1 MKINKL
7 EIENVKRVRALS
19 LEPAASGLTVI
30 GGKNGVGK
38 TSVLDAIA
46 WALGGDKYRPAN
58 AAREGSVIPP
68 NLRVELSNGIIV
80 ERKGKN
86 SALTVTDPECA
97 RAGQQLLDAFVEKL
111 ALDLP
116 KFLQQSNREKA
127 DTLLRIIGVEAQL
140 TKLRGQESKLYN
152 QRRAIGQIAD
162 QKEKYAQEMPS
173 YPAAPEDLVSVSELI
188 QRQQT
193 ILARNGENQRKR
205 QNARALEDKWN
216 LLQGKIDGLYATL
229 AQLIDEQKVVRNDLD
244 TAKKTAEQLQDEST
258 GELEVSIRRV
268 EEINLQVRTNLDK
281 ERAIEE
287 AQVQRAEY
295 NSLSAELDKTRKAA
309 LDLLAGADLPLPE
322 LSVNDAGELT
332 YRGFTWGDMSS
343 AEQLRVATAIIRKL
357 NPQCEFVLI
366 DKLEAMDVDTLREF
380 GAWLEAQGL
389 QAICTRV
396 STGSECS
403 ILIEDGMEQGIAEKA
418 KTWEEGKF

>member
-19 LEPAASGLTVI
+19 LEPAKDGLTVI
-30 GGKNGVGK
+30 GGKNGAGK

-68 NLRVELSNGIIV
+68 NLRVELSNGIVV

-86 SALTVTDPECA
+86 SALTVTDPEGA

-116 KFLQQSNREKA
+116 RFLQQSNREKA

-140 TKLRGQESKLYN
+140 TKLREQESRLYN
-152 QRRAIGQIAD
+152 QRRAVGQIAD

-173 YPAAPEDLVSVSELI
+173 YPAAPEDIVSVSELI

-193 ILARNGENQRKR
+193 ILARNGENQMKR
-205 QNARALEDKWN
+205 RRLSQYQAEVEQLTRQMQELAVKLE
-216 LLQGKIDGLYATL
+216 
-229 AQLIDEQKVVRNDLD
+229 E
-244 TAKKTAEQLQDEST
+244 AKKNRDIAAKSAQDLQDEST

-281 ERAIEE
+281 ERATEE
-287 AQVQRAEY
+287 AAAQRAEY

-309 LDLLAGADLPLPE
+309 LDLLAGADLPLPD
-322 LSVNDAGELT
+322 LGVNEAGELT
-332 YRGFTWGDMSS
+332 YMGFTWGDMSS

-357 NPQCEFVLI
+357 NPACEFVLI
-366 DKLEAMDVDTLREF
+366 DKLEAMDVDTLRDF
-380 GAWLEAQGL
+380 GAWLEDQGL

-396 STGSECS
+396 STGAECS
-403 ILIEDGMEQGIAEKA
+403 LIIEDGMAQDAVEKA